1 MLACTLIKC
10 LAFKNNSI
18 DWAHIRQSIK
28 AHKPNHQNKHL
39 AHLSLNII
47 QPQWPSS
54 YHHKA
59 HQYSPPA
66 SMLLFLMIIDWG
78 WRGDERGKPPA
89 CRIPGQRGTRPC
101 DVENHLL
108 SPHLHSLQ
116 PHLHGTSSAE
126 LCLPAQPFPHGFPTA
141 LGHSNT
147 NESAIFNS
155 LENLTT
161 AAGFC
166 YHFISIYW
174 MEEKIAQFWIWEGER
189 ESRCTCEIGCSTLAY
204 FMAGSTFNGLVC
216 SFEEYLQRVFTN
228 TWTIS
233 ICTELGR
240 PGIVSEVKNSFILTV
255 RI

>member
-1 MLACTLIKC
+1 MLKNGWTKITAHYKSSLRISLLSIENLFSEEGKKKKKHLLALTLIKC
-10 LAFKNNSI
+10 LAFKNNSA

-39 AHLSLNII
+39 AHLSKNII
-47 QPQWPSS
+47 QPQWPST
-54 YHHKA
+54 YQHKA

-89 CRIPGQRGTRPC
+89 YRIPGQRGTRPC

-141 LGHSNT
+141 FDHSNT

-155 LENLTT
+155 LENLRT

-174 MEEKIAQFWIWEGER
+174 MEEKIAQFWIWDEMRGGER
-189 ESRCTCEIGCSTLAY
+189 VQKHLWNRLFYICILYGWLY
-204 FMAGSTFNGLVC
+204 F
-216 SFEEYLQRVFTN
+216 
-228 TWTIS
+228 
-233 ICTELGR
+233 
-240 PGIVSEVKNSFILTV
+240 
-255 RI
+255 